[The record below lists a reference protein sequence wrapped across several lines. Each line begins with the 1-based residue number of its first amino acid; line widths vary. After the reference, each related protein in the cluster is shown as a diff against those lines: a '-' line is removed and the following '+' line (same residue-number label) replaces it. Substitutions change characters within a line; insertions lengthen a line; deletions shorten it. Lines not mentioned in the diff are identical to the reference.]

1 MSGPERSRG
10 LVFSLQR
17 FIGAPFWR
25 SPTIWIIVAANLA
38 LVLLYLWSRGG
49 ATTEV
54 RIEAIGNTFRT
65 YVDGKLIAESQL
77 PAQAE
82 GGIGFRLESSDGIPS
97 LPDPSGLDSV
107 RVTDAG
113 TGEVLFEDSFSS
125 PSSLWRI
132 ESGDWQTASGVFAPR
147 DGGIVTTGP
156 QPWRNY
162 VVEAKLR
169 NVTTADVYVRTQ
181 DSLNTV
187 AFSARPYHHYDS
199 VLVLIAEGQQT
210 GGTGGAV
217 LELDRGQTI
226 QSMTAMLLKPY
237 PIVLLIV
244 LGAALLAFV
253 ARLGPAEFAFAQIG
267 QRIHA
272 LAGSIV
278 LMMAVTAVAVLWYIL
293 YVVGDAMPHVPDDVI
308 YIWMSKT
315 YASFQLTADAPPVR
329 DSFSMFYPPF
339 QHVIDGRYFGP
350 YPFGHPLFLAIGQ
363 LFRLPWLV
371 PPLVGAGSVV
381 LIYLVGKR
389 VYNNATVG
397 LIAAALLLFSPFFQM
412 TASNF
417 MSHNTTAFV
426 ILACVYLW
434 TLPTKHRLPAMF
446 FGGIFLGLLFNTRPL
461 TAVTLMP
468 AIGLF
473 MGYEL
478 LRSGPRWRKLL
489 TEDVLYACG
498 ALLMLG
504 AYLLYNQQ
512 VTGSFTE
519 SPYEYSG
526 ALQPDTFGFGG
537 PHSVALGLQ
546 NQQVLLAMLLL
557 VANGFPLFL
566 GLAFAAL
573 PFVLGTRH
581 PWDYFFAVGGL
592 ALAATMMYF
601 PDEALMHGP
610 RYWYEAMPFLILLS
624 ARGFVRLREVGSA
637 IGDWLARSFHWR
649 EAVSNAGF
657 MGFAMTSLAAGL
669 IMFSVWGWM
678 LERRDPFPPIEFVPS
693 KISELEG
700 FNNVDPRLLDR
711 ADELDLK
718 NALVLVEP
726 CSPWW
731 CYGSVFWTN
740 NVERDGNV
748 VWARRLGTPD
758 DLVLL
763 DFYRGRN
770 LYLADY
776 NAGTVRATN
785 EDEIAAMVPTPSEP
799 QPTEEPG
806 RPTATPAPPDATA
819 AERDALRKTHLEQIR
834 QALEEYGQRHGEYPN
849 TGGQPQTLCVYVD
862 LDVGCALTEVLPQ
875 LPQEPKGNSP
885 SDGYW
890 YVSDG
895 TFFVVV
901 AQLEAE
907 EEEAGQ
913 CPERAGRPAGDRAQY
928 CVEGEIPG
936 GG

>member
-1 MSGPERSRG
+1 MSGPERSRR
-10 LVFSLQR
+10 LDVSLQR
-17 FIGAPFWR
+17 FLAASLWR
-25 SPTIWIIVAANLA
+25 SPTFWIIVAVNVA

-49 ATTEV
+49 ATTDV
-54 RIEAIGNTFRT
+54 RVEAVGNVFRT
-65 YVDGKLIAESQL
+65 YVDGKLIAETEL
-77 PAQAE
+77 PARAE
-82 GGIGFRLESSDGIPS
+82 GGIGFRLAGEDDIPS
-97 LPDPSGLDSV
+97 LPSPSGIDSV
-107 RVTDAG
+107 RVTHAG

-125 PSSLWRI
+125 PSSLWRA
-132 ESGDWQTASGVFAPR
+132 ESGDWRTNSGVYAPS
-147 DGGIVTTGP
+147 DGGFITTGP
-156 QPWRNY
+156 QPWQNY
-162 VVEAKLR
+162 VLEAKLR

-181 DSLNTV
+181 DSLNAV
-187 AFSARPYHHYDS
+187 AFSMRPYHHYDS
-199 VLVLIAEGQQT
+199 VLVLISEGQQT
-210 GGTGGAV
+210 GGKGGAV

-226 QSMTAMLLKPY
+226 QSMTAMLLRAY
-237 PIVLLIV
+237 PTVLLLA

-253 ARLGPAEFAFAQIG
+253 ARLGPAEWAFAQIG
-267 QRIHA
+267 RRIHW
-272 LAGSIV
+272 LASSIV
-278 LMMAVTAVAVLWYIL
+278 LAMAVTAVAVLWYIL
-293 YVVGDAMPHVPDDVI
+293 YFVGDAMPHVPDDVT

-315 YASFQLTADAPPVR
+315 FASFRITADPPPVQ
-329 DSFSMFYPPF
+329 DSFSFFYPSF
-339 QHVIDGRYFGP
+339 QHVIGDRYFGG

-363 LFRLPWLV
+363 LFRVPWLV
-371 PPLVGAGSVV
+371 PPLVGAGSVA

-389 VYNNATVG
+389 VYDSTTVG

-426 ILACVYLW
+426 ILAGLYLW
-434 TLPTKHRLPAMF
+434 TLPTKHRFPVMF
-446 FGGIFLGLLFNTRPL
+446 FSGVFLGLLFNTRPL
-461 TAVTLMP
+461 TGVTLMP

-478 LRSGPRWRKLL
+478 LRSGPGWRKLL
-489 TEDVLYACG
+489 AENLIFAGG

-504 AYLLYNQQ
+504 AYFLYNHQ

-519 SPYEYSG
+519 SPYEFSG

-537 PHSVALGLQ
+537 SHSVALGLQ

-557 VANGFPLFL
+557 VANGFPLFI
-566 GLAFAAL
+566 GVAFAAL

-581 PWDYFFAVGGL
+581 PWDYFLAVCGL
-592 ALAATMMYF
+592 ALAGTMMYF

-610 RYWYEAMPFLILLS
+610 RYWYETMPFLILLS
-624 ARGFVRLREVGSA
+624 ARGFVRLREAGSA
-637 IGDWLARSFHWR
+637 AGDWLARSLHWR
-649 EAVSNAGF
+649 ERVSSAGF

-669 IMFSVWGWM
+669 IVFSVWGWM
-678 LERRDPFPPIEFVPS
+678 LERRDAFPPIDFVPS

-711 ADELDLK
+711 ADELDLD

-731 CYGSVFWTN
+731 CYGSVFWAN
-740 NVERDGNV
+740 NVERDGSV
-748 VWARRLGTPD
+748 VWARHLGTAD

-763 DFYRGRN
+763 NFYRGRN

-776 NAGTVRATN
+776 NAGTVRATS
-785 EDEIAAMVPTPSEP
+785 EDEIAAMIPTPAGP
-799 QPTEEPG
+799 PPTEQPAG
-806 RPTATPAPPDATA
+806 PTPTPAPPDSTA
-819 AERDALRKTHLEQIR
+819 GERDALRKTHLEQIR
-834 QALEEYGQRHGEYPN
+834 QALEEYGQRHGEYPS
-849 TGGQPQTLCVYVD
+849 TGGVAQTLCVYAD

-875 LPQEPKGNSP
+875 LPAEPNGNSP
-885 SDGYW
+885 AHGYW

-907 EEEAGQ
+907 EEQPGQ
-913 CPERAGRPAGDRAQY
+913 CPERAGRPASDRSQY
-928 CVEGEIPG
+928 CVEGELPG

>member
-1 MSGPERSRG
+1 LSDPERSRG
-10 LVFSLQR
+10 LAFSLQR
-17 FIGAPFWR
+17 FFGAPFWR
-25 SPTIWIIVAANLA
+25 SPTFWIIVAVNLT

-49 ATTEV
+49 ATTDV
-54 RIEAIGNTFRT
+54 RIEAIGNTFRA
-65 YVDGKLIAESQL
+65 YVDDKLIAEGEL
-77 PAQAE
+77 PARAE
-82 GGIGFRLESSDGIPS
+82 GGIGFRLAGEDDIPS
-97 LPDPSGLDSV
+97 LPGPSGLDSV

-125 PSSLWRI
+125 PSSLWRV
-132 ESGDWQTASGVFAPR
+132 EGEDWRSRSGVFAPR
-147 DGGIVTTGP
+147 DGGFVTTGP

-162 VVEAKLR
+162 VLEAKLR

-187 AFSARPYHHYDS
+187 AFAMRPYQHYDS
-199 VLVLIAEGQQT
+199 LLVLISEGLQS
-210 GGTGGAV
+210 GAVGGAA
-217 LELDRGQTI
+217 LELDRGQTV
-226 QSMTAMLLKPY
+226 QSITAMLLKPY
-237 PIVLLIV
+237 PIVLLLV

-253 ARLGPAEFAFAQIG
+253 ARVSPAEWAFAQIG
-267 QRIHA
+267 LGIHSVA
-272 LAGSIV
+272 SWIVVVMAG
-278 LMMAVTAVAVLWYIL
+278 TAVAVLWYIL
-293 YVVGDAMPHVPDDVI
+293 YVVGDAMPHVPDDVV
-308 YIWMSKT
+308 YIWMSKMF
-315 YASFQLTADAPPVR
+315 ASFQLWAEPPPVT

-339 QHVIDGRYFGP
+339 QHVIDDRYFGP

-363 LFRLPWLV
+363 LLRVPWLV

-389 VYNNATVG
+389 VYDSATVG

-417 MSHNTTAFV
+417 MSHSTTAFV
-426 ILACVYLW
+426 ILACLYLW
-434 TLPTKHRLPAMF
+434 TLPTKHRLPAML

-478 LRSGPRWRKLL
+478 LRSGPRWRQLL
-489 TEDVLYACG
+489 AEDVVFAGG

-504 AYLLYNQQ
+504 AYFLYNHQL
-512 VTGSFTE
+512 TGSYTE

-537 PHSVALGLQ
+537 SHSVALGLQ

-557 VANGFPLFL
+557 VANGFPLFI

-581 PWDYFFAVGGL
+581 PWDYFLGVCGL
-592 ALAATMMYF
+592 ALAGTMMYF

-624 ARGFVRLREVGSA
+624 ARGFVRLREAGSA
-637 IGDWLARSFHWR
+637 AGEWLARSFHWR
-649 EAVSNAGF
+649 ETVSSAGF

-678 LERRDPFPPIEFVPS
+678 LERRDAFPPIEFVPS

-711 ADELDLK
+711 ADELDLD

-748 VWARRLGTPD
+748 VWARRLGTAD
-758 DLVLL
+758 DLTLL

-776 NAGTVRATN
+776 GAGTVRATS
-785 EDEIAAMVPTPSEP
+785 EEEIGGMIPTPSEP
-799 QPTEEPG
+799 QPTEQPG
-806 RPTATPAPPDATA
+806 GPTPTPGPPDATA

-834 QALEEYGQRHGEYPN
+834 QALVEYGERHGAYPT
-849 TGGQPQTLCVYVD
+849 TGGQAQTLCVYVD
-862 LDVGCALTEVLPQ
+862 LDVGCALTEVLPDI
-875 LPQEPKGNSP
+875 PQEPKGNSP
-885 SDGYW
+885 ADGYW

-907 EEEAGQ
+907 EEQAGQ
-913 CPERAGRPAGDRAQY
+913 CPERAGRPASDREQY
-928 CVEGEIPG
+928 CVEGELPAG
-936 GG
+936 G